1 MGKGLGLGFEC
12 SVVNQ
17 GGGTKPPM
25 IMQMADTEI
34 DNCFLFPHKKEG
46 IKSLNQNQQR
56 VNSFLSD
63 NFEKKIF
70 HSPFGSWNIFFSKL
84 SDKNS

>member
-25 IMQMADTEI
+25 IMQMADNEI
-34 DNCFLFPHKKEG
+34 DNCFLFPHKK
-46 IKSLNQNQQR
+46 K
-56 VNSFLSD
+56 V
-63 NFEKKIF
+63 
-70 HSPFGSWNIFFSKL
+70 
-84 SDKNS
+84 